1 MLSGILNVY
10 KEPGYTSN
18 DVVAKLR
25 GILGQRKIGHAGTLD
40 PAASG
45 VLPVLLGTATR
56 LSDEIMRHEK
66 SYLASMLLG
75 VTTDTQ
81 DLTGTV
87 LSRWERALPE
97 EDAVRQAVLS
107 FKGGYEQLPPMYSAK
122 QVNGKRLYEL
132 AREGKEVVRSKVF
145 VKITDIRIRKMD
157 LPRVWIEVDCSKGTY
172 IRTLCHDIGA
182 LLGCGAAM
190 DSLVRTRAGGFFLED
205 AIKLDEIEK
214 LAANGRILE
223 RIVLPE
229 ELYLDHLRVRTPSP
243 EAEKKL
249 RNGNALTLGEL
260 FLPERGC
267 VDLIRLCTADGTFLA
282 LYRFEPE
289 KKRYVPYRMFL

>member
-172 IRTLCHDIGA
+172 IRTLCHDIGV

-205 AIKLDEIEK
+205 AY
-214 LAANGRILE
+214 LAQP
-223 RIVLPE
+223 VLQASAGGTGTGDP
-229 ELYLDHLRVRTPSP
+229 
-243 EAEKKL
+243 
-249 RNGNALTLGEL
+249 GE
-260 FLPERGC
+260 FCKVCGDR
-267 VDLIRLCTADGTFLA
+267 
-282 LYRFEPE
+282 
-289 KKRYVPYRMFL
+289 